1 MTPES
6 WQRLASLFSAA
17 SELRPADRRA
27 FLERECAGDIVLLTH
42 VLELLDHD
50 DEPDRAGFRDG
61 VIPRSEPYWSESGVE
76 PARPTGH
83 VKVVLSLGS
92 GLLPTS
98 DFEELLRQR
107 LYVCGWILLMGSSM
121 FLAKN
126 VWDASLLQSGF
137 DAILCSRLA
146 VLLTACLVIGIV
158 RSHPNLTIGKLRGL
172 EWALIGVNTWFFT
185 LFQVDEFRSAEWGLI
200 AAHGYEGDVL
210 SLTAESS
217 VLRWFAFVVGY
228 GLVIPN
234 TWWRC
239 ARVVLIISLFP
250 IAAILAVG
258 FVENTLGQLM
268 DCFLEMVLWLTIA
281 LAIAAYGSHKIG
293 QLTKQAN
300 EARRLGQYELK
311 RLLGSG
317 GMGEVYLA
325 EHALLK
331 RPCAIKVIRPEKA
344 GDAKTLERFAREV
357 RATAKLKQPNVVE
370 VYDYGRTEDG
380 RFYYVMEYLS
390 GPTLERFIA
399 RYGPMAGG
407 RAIELLRQ
415 LCKALQKA
423 HEVGLIHR
431 DLKPGNV
438 IVTCQDGQRDLAK
451 LLDFGL
457 VQDLGEA
464 GFDGRLT
471 EVGQILGTPAY
482 MSPEQACGASTLDAR
497 SDIYSLGC
505 VGYFALTGR
514 PVFEGDSIGQ
524 LIAAHLTKTPPDL
537 TGIRADVPHDLAAV
551 VHRCLAKNPADRFT
565 DVSALERTLSH
576 CVCAAD
582 WSPEAAAS
590 WWQTTIEAGDTPEQ
604 SLTESTASFS
614 LNERGHA

>member
-6 WQRLASLFSAA
+6 WQRLGVLFNAA

-27 FLERECAGDIVLLTH
+27 FLERECAGDIDLLAH

-50 DEPDRAGFRDG
+50 HKSDRDG
-61 VIPRSEPYWSESGVE
+61 SRDGGSHRSGPYWSDSGPVLV
-76 PARPTGH
+76 RPTGH
-83 VKVVLSLGS
+83 VKAVLSLGS
-92 GLLPTS
+92 GLLPTG

-107 LYVCGWILLMGSSM
+107 LYVCGWILLMGSSV

-126 VWDASLLQSGF
+126 VWDASLIRSGF

-146 VLLTACLVIGIV
+146 VLLTACLVIVIV
-158 RSHPNLTIGKLRGL
+158 RSHPNLAIAKLRGL
-172 EWALIGVNTWFFT
+172 EWAVIGVNTWFFT

-200 AAHGYEGDVL
+200 AADGYEGDVL

-250 IAAILAVG
+250 VAAILAVG
-258 FVENTLGQLM
+258 FAEHTLGQLM
-268 DCFLEMVLWLTIA
+268 DPLVEMVLWLAIA
-281 LAIAAYGSHKIG
+281 LAIATYGSHKIG
-293 QLTKQAN
+293 ELTKQAN

-325 EHALLK
+325 EHALLR
-331 RPCAIKVIRPEKA
+331 RPCAIKVIRAEKA

-357 RATAKLKQPNVVE
+357 RATAKLRQPNVVE

-399 RYGPMAGG
+399 RYGPMASG

-457 VQDLGEA
+457 VRDLGEA

-471 EVGQILGTPAY
+471 EVGQIMGTPAY
-482 MSPEQACGASTLDAR
+482 MSPEQASGGSILDAR

-514 PVFEGDSIGQ
+514 PVFDGDSMGQ
-524 LIAAHLTKTPPDL
+524 LIAAHLTKDPPDL
-537 TGIRADVPHDLAAV
+537 TGIRSDVPHDLAAV

-565 DVSALERTLSH
+565 DVSALERTLGH
-576 CVCAAD
+576 CECAAD
-582 WSPEAAAS
+582 WSPEAAAA
-590 WWQTTIEAGDTPEQ
+590 WWRTTIEAGETPEQ
-604 SLTESTASFS
+604 SQPASTASFS
-614 LNERGHA
+614 SGPQ